1 MDPVRRPPSWLL
13 ALGPDDPPAWIEVD
27 GRRLERTRL
36 YKHDFFAATARYGP
50 PDAGAVILK
59 LARRAPLFGLPL
71 GWLGRLMTRHEARSL
86 EAMQGLAVVP
96 RALGRYG
103 PHGLLRQYVE
113 GHDLRRGAPVPD
125 DFFPRLEDGL
135 RAMHARRFAYVD
147 LEKPENVL
155 CGADGRPYL
164 VDFQIAWSF
173 RRCPWPFTL
182 FRRWLQEADR
192 YHAKKLQ
199 RRLRPDQMSAAE
211 LERSR
216 RRPAHVRLF
225 GNLSHPFRR
234 LRRAIL
240 RRCAP
245 IPKGTERGRV
255 V

>member
-1 MDPVRRPPSWLL
+1 
-13 ALGPDDPPAWIEVD
+13 
-27 GRRLERTRL
+27 
-36 YKHDFFAATARYGP
+36 
-50 PDAGAVILK
+50 
-59 LARRAPLFGLPL
+59 
-71 GWLGRLMTRHEARSL
+71 
-86 EAMQGLAVVP
+86 
-96 RALGRYG
+96 
-103 PHGLLRQYVE
+103 VE

-182 FRRWLQEADR
+182 LRRWLQEADR